1 MFNLTYSSLLGIWWW
16 TVDRMMLTCTLLLMV
31 LVAVLVMAAS
41 PPVAERI
48 GLAEHHFVFR
58 QIFFMLPALLVM
70 LVTSILTE
78 RTIRILLLFPK
89 CSGRQSIQTTKRRL
103 IWSSA

>member
-1 MFNLTYSSLLGIWWW
+1 
-16 TVDRMMLTCTLLLMV
+16 MMLTCTLLLMV
-31 LVAVLVMAAS
+31 LGAVLVMAAS

-78 RTIRILLLFPK
+78 RTIRILCLL
-89 CSGRQSIQTTKRRL
+89 GGMVITGLMMADARRF
-103 IWSSA
+103 APATF